1 MYASIITYSVLDPFK
16 INPKTTPPTTDNI
29 VSIVSKL

>member
-1 MYASIITYSVLDPFK
+1 MKNSITHSVLDPFK
-16 INPKTTPPTTDNI
+16 INPNTTPPATDNI